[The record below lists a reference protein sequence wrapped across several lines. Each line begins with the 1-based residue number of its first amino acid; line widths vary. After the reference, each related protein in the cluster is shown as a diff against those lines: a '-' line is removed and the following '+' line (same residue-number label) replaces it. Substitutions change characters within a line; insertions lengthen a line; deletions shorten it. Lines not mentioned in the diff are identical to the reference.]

1 MLLFLILTSLCLT
14 SCKIEEKQKYMGEGS
29 KLIFDDSTIIE
40 DVEYGLKMPSIK
52 KILEQLRYNL
62 CLQKYIFNIDLYSS
76 FYNKYHNI
84 SVYYEERDY
93 AQDGKAYQIVYVV
106 EGRKRCE
113 YYTVVYTCKGF
124 LSYVENVGSGLNEV
138 KSVNDCLDG
147 KFVYFGK
154 GELLITKEESEDFL
168 PNFQD
173 AYNDKS
179 IMKEIK
185 NVVKREMNK
194 KHGIKHCEIY
204 MMYMLPADCETKIY
218 VKDNKK
224 NYYEGDLKLLYSGKK
239 LNNFAGVLYEKI
251 KGPTKIVKDDE
262 IAIEKSLKL

>member
-154 GELLITKEESEDFL
+154 GELLITKEETEDFV

-204 MMYMLPADCETKIY
+204 MMYMLPADCETKYMLRTI
-218 VKDNKK
+218 KK
-224 NYYEGDLKLLYSGKK
+224 IIMK
-239 LNNFAGVLYEKI
+239 
-251 KGPTKIVKDDE
+251 E
-262 IAIEKSLKL
+262 I